1 MEGGAGGVLHR
12 AGAAMSY
19 QKEPII
25 ILNKK
30 ILDGYCIADT
40 LN

>member
-1 MEGGAGGVLHR
+1 MEYIIPA
-12 AGAAMSY
+12 ASAMSY

-30 ILDGYCIADT
+30 SWMAIV
-40 LN
+40 